1 MTRRP
6 GPCRPVWV
14 LALGVMLW
22 SGSDRAYAQA
32 GATSGEWRSYGGDR
46 GNTKYSPLD
55 QINADNAGG
64 LRVLWRRPVVAEQL
78 TDAFP
83 DLNPASSSSATPL
96 VVDGVLYVS
105 NGVGLVEAL
114 DPRSGETLWIQEP
127 LEEGFRGVAGGSA
140 TRGIA
145 WWEEGPERRIV
156 SIRGERLLAVSPET
170 GGRYR
175 DFGDDGSVNLR
186 RDDPRAFPFVSSS
199 GPAIAGDVI
208 VVGGDQL
215 IRGEFGTVQQG
226 APQDIRGYDVRTG
239 RLRWTFHVMPRP
251 GELGAD
257 TWGNGSGAVVG
268 GMGGWAPISVDEEL
282 GYIYVPLASP
292 TNSWYGGH
300 RPGRNLFANSLV
312 CLDAATGERVWHY
325 QVVHHDVWDYDL
337 PAAPVLGDIT
347 VDGRRIKA
355 VMQVT
360 KHGFLF
366 AFDRVTGEP
375 VWPIEER
382 PVPGSTAPGERT
394 WPTQPFPTR
403 PAPFDRQG
411 VTVDDLIDFT
421 PELRAAAE
429 EIARSYLLGPLFTP
443 PSVPADGL
451 RGTLTL
457 PGGTGGANVGGG
469 AFDPATGIFYVTS
482 NTSPWVNDLITPP
495 EGTLRY
501 VRGPEAGFS
510 GACCEQYAPT
520 GPDGLPLIKPP
531 YSRITAIDMNSG
543 EHAWMAPNG
552 NGPRDHPRLGHLNL
566 PPLGEPSTLSAPSLL
581 LTATLLFAGE
591 NSNPFNPGAGRMF
604 RAWDKASGEVVWETE
619 LAGGVSSAPMT
630 YMAGGRQY
638 VLLTVAGAG
647 QSAAEW
653 VALGLP

>member
-1 MTRRP
+1 MTPRTILV
-6 GPCRPVWV
+6 G
-14 LALGVMLW
+14 LAWLLGLCVALW
-22 SGSDRAYAQA
+22 SGSARAHAQA
-32 GATSGEWRSYGGDR
+32 GAAGGEWRSYGGDA

-55 QINADNAGG
+55 QIDADNAGG
-64 LRVLWRRPVVAEQL
+64 LRVLWRRPVVADQL

-83 DLNPASSSSATPL
+83 DLNPAASSSATPI
-96 VVDGVLYVS
+96 VVDGVLYVQ

-127 LEEGFRGVAGGSA
+127 LEDGFRGVAGGSA
-140 TRGIA
+140 ARGIA
-145 WWEEGPERRIV
+145 WWAEGPERRIV

-170 GGRYR
+170 GSLHR
-175 DFGDDGSVNLR
+175 DFGDAGSVNLR
-186 RDDPRAFPFVSSS
+186 RDDSRAFPFVASS
-199 GPAIAGDVI
+199 GPVVAGDVI

-226 APQDIRGYDVRTG
+226 VPQDIRGYDVRSG
-239 RLRWTFHVMPRP
+239 ELRWTFHVMPRA

-257 TWGNGSGAVVG
+257 TWGNGSGSVVG
-268 GMGGWAPISVDEEL
+268 GMGGWAPIGVDEEL
-282 GYIYVPLASP
+282 GYVYVPLASP
-292 TNSWYGGH
+292 NNSWYGGH
-300 RPGRNLFANSLV
+300 RPGSNLFANSLV

-325 QVVHHDVWDYDL
+325 QLVHHDVWDYDL

-347 VDGRRIKA
+347 VGGRPIKA

-366 AFDRVTGEP
+366 VFDRVTGEP
-375 VWPIEER
+375 VWPIDER
-382 PVPGSTAPGERT
+382 PVPASTAPGEQT

-469 AFDPATGIFYVTS
+469 AFDPATGMFYVTS

-495 EGTLRY
+495 DGTLRY

-510 GACCEQYAPT
+510 GACCEQYAPP
-520 GPDGLPLIKPP
+520 GPEGLPLVKPP
-531 YSRITAIDMNSG
+531 YSRITAIDLTTG

-552 NGPRDHPRLGHLNL
+552 NGPRDHPLLRHLNL
-566 PPLGEPSTLSAPSLL
+566 PPLGEPSTLAAPALL
-581 LTATLLFAGE
+581 LTGSLLFAGE
-591 NSNPFNPGAGRMF
+591 NFNPFVPGAGRTF
-604 RAWDKASGEVVWETE
+604 RAYGKASGEVVWETE
-619 LAGGVSSAPMT
+619 LTGSVSSAPMT
-630 YMAGGRQY
+630 FMAAGRQY
-638 VLLTVAGAG
+638 ILLTVTGSR

>member
-1 MTRRP
+1 MRQSSSFAPAWALAFCLTPWLAP
-6 GPCRPVWV
+6 GHAHGQGRT
-14 LALGVMLW
+14 A
-22 SGSDRAYAQA
+22 A
-32 GATSGEWRSYGGDR
+32 GEWRSYGGDR

-55 QINADNAGG
+55 QITAGNVAT
-64 LRVLWRRPVVAEQL
+64 LRVQWRRPVVADQL
-78 TDAFP
+78 TEAFP
-83 DLNPASSSSATPL
+83 DLNPAASSSATPI

-105 NGVGLVEAL
+105 NGVGLVEAI
-114 DPRSGETLWIQEP
+114 DPRNGETLWIQEP

-145 WWEEGPERRIV
+145 YWTDGSESRIV
-156 SIRGERLLAVSPET
+156 SIRGERLIAMSPET
-170 GGRYR
+170 GSRYR
-175 DFGDDGSVNLR
+175 DFGNDGSVDLR

-199 GPAIAGDVI
+199 GPAIVGDVV

-226 APQDIRGYDVRTG
+226 APEDIRGYDVRTG

-251 GELGAD
+251 GEFGAD
-257 TWGNGSGAVVG
+257 TWENGSGAVVG

-282 GYIYVPLASP
+282 GYVYVPLASP

-312 CLDAATGERVWHY
+312 CLDAGTGERVWHY
-325 QVVHHDVWDYDL
+325 QLVHHDVWDYDL

-347 VDGRRIKA
+347 VGGRRIKA

-366 AFDRVTGEP
+366 VFDRVTGEP

-382 PVPGSTAPGERT
+382 PVPASTAPGEQT

-403 PAPFDRQG
+403 PAPFERQG

-451 RGTLTL
+451 QGTLTL

-469 AFDPATGIFYVTS
+469 AFDPATGMFYVTS

-495 EGTLRY
+495 DGTLRY

-510 GACCEQYAPT
+510 GACCEQYAPR
-520 GPDGLPLIKPP
+520 GPEGLPLIKPP
-531 YSRITAIDMNSG
+531 YSRITAIDLNSG

-552 NGPRDHPRLGHLNL
+552 NGPRDHPLLQHLNL
-566 PPLGEPSTLSAPSLL
+566 PPLGEPSTLSAPAPL
-581 LTATLLFAGE
+581 LTAALLFAGE
-591 NSNPFNPGAGRMF
+591 NYNAFNPGAGRTF
-604 RAWDKASGEVVWETE
+604 RAYDKASGDVVWETE

-630 YMAGGRQY
+630 YMAAGRQY
-638 VLLTVAGAG
+638 ILLTVAGSG
-647 QSAAEW
+647 RSPAEW